1 MPTTWDEMWAL
12 GETAKNEGIALFT
25 YPTTGYFDAFFYAM
39 MYAAGG
45 EDFFKKATTYSE
57 GVWDTAEAGKLFET
71 VSKLAP
77 YTEKTTVANANND
90 NYLKNQQLIL
100 DNKALFNA
108 QRHLGRR

>member
-1 MPTTWDEMWAL
+1 MWAL

-57 GVWDTAEAGKLFET
+57 GVWDTAEAGQSCLKP
-71 VSKLAP
+71 SASWRPIPRKP
-77 YTEKTTVANANND
+77 PWPMPITTT
-90 NYLKNQQLIL
+90 I
-100 DNKALFNA
+100 
-108 QRHLGRR
+108 

>member
-1 MPTTWDEMWAL
+1 
-12 GETAKNEGIALFT
+12 
-25 YPTTGYFDAFFYAM
+25 M

-100 DNKALFNA
+100 DNKEMCIRDRPRPVYRSEPDRAAVEEGF
-108 QRHLGRR
+108 